1 MHSINAAYCYRCL
14 DVQRSICVCLSVSVL
29 MMTIS
34 PAKMEEPTEM
44 PFGVLT
50 LVDPK
55 NKSKFPMRNGDF
67 GIFGPIEKHRD
78 FLMCSTQHCYRQLQ
92 CSRLVSVTLNS
103 PS

>member
-1 MHSINAAYCYRCL
+1 MHSINAADCCTCL

-55 NKSKFPMRNGDF
+55 IGPNFP
-67 GIFGPIEKHRD
+67 
-78 FLMCSTQHCYRQLQ
+78 
-92 CSRLVSVTLNS
+92 
-103 PS
+103 